1 MAKKKRKTIRP
12 WCWYCERDFDD
23 EKVLIQHQKAK
34 HFKCPHCSKKLNT
47 AGGMVVHVAQV
58 HKETISKVPNALKG
72 RESTDIE
79 IFGMEGIPEEDQ
91 IAHLQAI
98 EGDNPS
104 KRLKSSDSTPE
115 VQTPPVTMASYP
127 PSVGASYSVPRA
139 PPAAYPS
146 YPAGYMAAPQY
157 AAYYG
162 VPVPPYQNP
171 YGYRPGVPAQYA
183 QPAHNPWA
191 RPPVPGA
198 AIPPQNYYAPPAPP
212 APGTSPYTQPAAAPV
227 PTPVPSTGIVPT
239 STTYPAYTT
248 QPTAPVVPSSYEQV
262 VPPAAGVLPTA
273 LEEDTSA
280 TPILATS
287 TLAAPTQGKSSTVL
301 VYNDSELSIEE
312 TRARLDKYRY
322 TDEDIKRQ
330 VEQLDL
336 SIESRLAGF
345 KGKSS

>member
-104 KRLKSSDSTPE
+104 KKLKSSDSTPE
-115 VQTPPVTMASYP
+115 IQTPPIAMSGYP
-127 PSVGASYSVPRA
+127 PPVGVSYVPRP
-139 PPAAYPS
+139 PPAAYPG
-146 YPAGYMAAPQY
+146 YPTGYMAAPQY
-157 AAYYG
+157 GSYYG
-162 VPVPPYQNP
+162 APVPPYQNP
-171 YGYRPGVPAQYA
+171 YGFRPGIPAQYA
-183 QPAHNPWA
+183 QPVHNPWA

-198 AIPPQNYYAPPAPP
+198 PVPQNYYAPPPAQPPVP
-212 APGTSPYTQPAAAPV
+212 APHGVSPYTQPLASPV
-227 PTPVPSTGIVPT
+227 PPTGIVPT
-239 STTYPAYTT
+239 STSYTAYSPQSTATAASSSYVQVAPPADVIPPNGTEEEVPVTT
-248 QPTAPVVPSSYEQV
+248 ALPSAAPVVSVQ
-262 VPPAAGVLPTA
+262 A
-273 LEEDTSA
+273 
-280 TPILATS
+280 
-287 TLAAPTQGKSSTVL
+287 KSDSVL

-312 TRARLDKYRY
+312 TRALLDKYRY

-345 KGKSS
+345 KGKSL